1 MNKTI
6 KRKIED
12 KISAL
17 LFKGKAII
25 IYGPRQTG
33 KTTLIKSLIEKNQNL
48 NPCYFNGDISD
59 IKNLFSDINPERLKS
74 ILNNSKLIVIDEAQS
89 IPNIGISL
97 KIIVDELPDI
107 QVIATG
113 SSSFELADKTS
124 EPLTGR
130 KYEFHLFPFSYEE
143 RLNHYGWINE
153 NRLLYDRLVYG
164 CYPEIITTEDNKM
177 DLLRL
182 LSGSYLY
189 KDILML
195 DNLKKP
201 ALLEKILRALALQL
215 GSEVNYNE
223 IGQLVKADIKTVEKY
238 IDLLCETFVLFKL
251 PAMSRNIRN
260 EITKGKKIYFWDNGV
275 RNSIIGNFNLLEN
288 RTDVGALWEN
298 YIISERLKFLNYN
311 NIYNK
316 SYFWRTTQQQEIDY
330 IEENESGDKLYAWE
344 FKWNKNKKIK
354 FSKTFLSGYSNIIIS
369 TETVSQENYNNFIS

>member
-1 MNKTI
+1 
-6 KRKIED
+6 
-12 KISAL
+12 
-17 LFKGKAII
+17 
-25 IYGPRQTG
+25 
-33 KTTLIKSLIEKNQNL
+33 
-48 NPCYFNGDISD
+48 
-59 IKNLFSDINPERLKS
+59 
-74 ILNNSKLIVIDEAQS
+74 
-89 IPNIGISL
+89 
-97 KIIVDELPDI
+97 
-107 QVIATG
+107 
-113 SSSFELADKTS
+113 
-124 EPLTGR
+124 
-130 KYEFHLFPFSYEE
+130 
-143 RLNHYGWINE
+143 
-153 NRLLYDRLVYG
+153 
-164 CYPEIITTEDNKM
+164 M